1 MNALAT
7 EKIIGKMHFMA
18 KKKKPNLRRL
28 GDITA
33 DLEPL
38 YFEMLIGHG
47 MQRHEVIGLFLQWA
61 ETHMLGLETYEDES
75 HPIFYG
81 PKLKKK

>member
-1 MNALAT
+1 
-7 EKIIGKMHFMA
+7 MA
-18 KKKKPNLRRL
+18 KSNKKKKIRPM

-38 YFEMLIGHG
+38 YFEMLLDHK

-61 ETHMLGLETYEDES
+61 ETHMLGLEHYTDGS

-81 PKLKKK
+81 PESEVPKQKK

>member
-1 MNALAT
+1 
-7 EKIIGKMHFMA
+7 MA
-18 KKKKPNLRRL
+18 KKKKKIRKL

-38 YFEMLIGHG
+38 YFELLLDHD

-61 ETHMLGLETYEDES
+61 ETHGLGKETYLDGS

-81 PKLKKK
+81 PTPKKEK